1 MCVWDI
7 FEGSGPQD
15 WMDEISYQVGCDILQ
30 AGNQGG
36 DEEDEYGAPI
46 TSVEETRNLLDSGK
60 FDEVFEE
67 NRKHRQS
74 LTKDGGKVGCFL
86 LTIASMEVG
95 ATISDNHK
103 KYLRRHAK
111 TIFVDGNALTEFR
124 EALRKYE
131 SGVPWHFKSSR
142 YASSGPTDPFLT
154 FSSYSDLDS
163 SATADHKEDAKVSKL
178 ESADESGAP
187 TKDGKKN
194 SIKSKKKTKKSS
206 PSKAAAS
213 EHITGSED
221 EEEAPVAKK
230 RKITKSLSCKLGS
243 MKVTELKVALVSAIT
258 AQSGVRHNGQPAA
271 RTEQTVIVAL

>member
-15 WMDEISYQVGCDILQ
+15 WMDQISYQVGCDILQ

-111 TIFVDGNALTEFR
+111 TIFGDGNALTEFR

-131 SGVPWHFKSSR
+131 SGVPWHFKS
-142 YASSGPTDPFLT
+142 P
-154 FSSYSDLDS
+154 SYSDLDS

-187 TKDGKKN
+187 TKDGRKN
-194 SIKSKKKTKKSS
+194 SIKSKKNTKKSAT
-206 PSKAAAS
+206 SKAAAS
-213 EHITGSED
+213 EDVTMPD

-230 RKITKSLSCKLGS
+230 RKITKSLSCKPGS
-243 MKVTELKVALVSAIT
+243 MKATGLKVALVSAIT
-258 AQSGVRHNGQPAA
+258 AQSGVRHNGQLAA